1 MPKSG
6 AICVESNY
14 YILKNKPLPKCAEP
28 VVEKMIDSGE
38 QILFVIVGDLNLK
51 GNYDDSALIFT
62 KKSVVRVGGEE
73 SEQRYEFS

>member
-1 MPKSG
+1 M
-6 AICVESNY
+6 ESNY

-73 SEQRYEFS
+73 PEQRYEYSEMTRF